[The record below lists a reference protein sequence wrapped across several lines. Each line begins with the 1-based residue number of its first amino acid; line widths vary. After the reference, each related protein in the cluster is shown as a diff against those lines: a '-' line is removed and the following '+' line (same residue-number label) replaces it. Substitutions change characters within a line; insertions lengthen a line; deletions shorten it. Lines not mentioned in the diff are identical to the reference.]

1 MTERDGRHVVRAH
14 SVNQP
19 SDRPPRTF
27 EAGRVCRDEACIT
40 VLSVY
45 NKGPFC
51 TIHTPFQSWKGIPAG
66 RPKKAVA

>member
-1 MTERDGRHVVRAH
+1 M
-14 SVNQP
+14 
-19 SDRPPRTF
+19 
-27 EAGRVCRDEACIT
+27 CRDEACIT